1 MTMIKLSNLH
11 KSFGD
16 KVILKGIDI
25 EVETGETVAII
36 GPSGSGKSTTLR
48 CINQLES
55 ADRGRLTIGER
66 EYDLEK
72 LTPADLKEIR
82 STTAMVF
89 QNFSLYE
96 NKTAIWNI
104 MLPLIKAKKYTKE
117 EARKTAL
124 EQLDQVG
131 LLPWKDHYPAQL
143 SGGQA
148 QRVGIARALALK
160 PEVILFDEPTSA
172 LDPEM
177 VQGVLQIIREVS
189 KERITSIIVTH
200 ELEFALDVADHV
212 IFMEDGYVV
221 EKGRSRDVLKNP
233 QNPRTAQFLGHF
245 ADKLEYVI

>member
-1 MTMIKLSNLH
+1 MIRLCNLH

-16 KVILKGIDI
+16 KAILKGIDL
-25 EVETGETVAII
+25 EVESGETVAVI

-48 CINQLES
+48 CINQLEQ
-55 ADRGRLTIGER
+55 AQKGKLTIGNR

-72 LTPADLKEIR
+72 ITPADLKEIR
-82 STTAMVF
+82 SSTAMVF

-96 NKTAIWNI
+96 NKTALWNI
-104 MLPLIKAKKYTKE
+104 MLPLIKAKKYSKE
-117 EARKTAL
+117 DARKTAL
-124 EQLDQVG
+124 EHLEKVG
-131 LLPWKDHYPAQL
+131 LLPWKDHYPSQL

-177 VQGVLQIIREVS
+177 VQGVLGLIREIS

-212 IFMEDGYVV
+212 VFMEDGCVV
-221 EKGRSRDVLKNP
+221 EKGEAREVLKNP
-233 QNPRTAQFLGHF
+233 QNERTAKFLGHF

>member
-1 MTMIKLSNLH
+1 MVKLSNLH
-11 KSFGD
+11 KSFDG
-16 KVILKGIDI
+16 KAILKGIDL

-48 CINQLES
+48 CINQLEK
-55 ADRGRLTIGER
+55 ADNGKLTLGNR
-66 EYDLEK
+66 EYDLNK
-72 LTPADLKEIR
+72 LTNVELREIR
-82 STTAMVF
+82 SSTAMVF

-96 NKTAIWNI
+96 NKTALWNI
-104 MLPLIKAKKYTKE
+104 MLPLIKAKNYSKE
-117 EARKTAL
+117 EAKRTAL
-124 EQLDQVG
+124 DHLDQVG

-143 SGGQA
+143 SGGQS

-177 VQGVLQIIREVS
+177 VQGILQIIREIS

-212 IFMEDGYVV
+212 VFMEDGVVV
-221 EKGRSRDVLKNP
+221 EKGRAKEILRNP
-233 QNPRTAQFLGHF
+233 KNPRTIQFLGHF